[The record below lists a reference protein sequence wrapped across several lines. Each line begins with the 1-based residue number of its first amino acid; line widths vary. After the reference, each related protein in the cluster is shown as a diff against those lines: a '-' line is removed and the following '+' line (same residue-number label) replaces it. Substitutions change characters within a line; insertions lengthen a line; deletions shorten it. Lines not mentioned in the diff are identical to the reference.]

1 MSLLYRRRP
10 DYGNGPGPEHTYTPY
25 VTTHSKS
32 PETTP
37 ETAQDAPRDLPVWDR
52 WFELTARRSTLG
64 REVRG
69 GLVTFV
75 TMAYIVVLN
84 ALIIGTAQDVNG
96 RFIGGVD
103 SPVVAISLV
112 SAATALIAGILT
124 IAMGTIGRFP
134 MAIAAGLGL
143 NSFLAYTIAPLMTW
157 PQAMGLIVLEGLII
171 GILVLTGFRVAV
183 FDAVPEPL
191 KYAIGVGIGLFIAL
205 IGFVDA
211 GVTRP
216 GIPLITFGVDGQ
228 LRGWPTLVFILGLL
242 LMIVLIAR
250 KVKGALLIGILAT
263 ATLAVVV
270 EAIYE
275 IGPFNDGNPDTP
287 NNPVGWALNVPSIPD
302 TWFGTPD
309 LSLLGQFSLVG
320 AFTAV
325 GIVTAGLFVF
335 SLLLSDFFD
344 TMGTVTG
351 LAHEAELTDENDD
364 IPHLEPILL
373 VDSAAAAVGGM
384 ASVSSNTSYIESA
397 AGIGEGARTGIA
409 SLVTGAM
416 FLLAMFVAPLVS
428 VIPYE
433 AATPALV
440 IVGFLMMTQIK
451 RIPFD
456 DFTIGIPAFL
466 TIVVMPFTYS
476 IANGIGAGVVSYA
489 LLMLATGRAR
499 EVKPLMWI
507 VAVAFTIYFAIYPV
521 TQLLDGIG

>member
-1 MSLLYRRRP
+1 MAPTP
-10 DYGNGPGPEHTYTPY
+10 DPTRT
-25 VTTHSKS
+25 
-32 PETTP
+32 
-37 ETAQDAPRDLPVWDR
+37 DLPAWDR

-64 REVRG
+64 REIRG

-84 ALIIGTAQDVNG
+84 ALIIGTAKDVNG
-96 RFIGGVD
+96 QYIGGVD
-103 SPVVAISLV
+103 KPAVSIAMV

-124 IAMGTIGRFP
+124 IAMGAIGRFP
-134 MAIAAGLGL
+134 LAIAAGLGL

-157 PQAMGLIVLEGLII
+157 PQAMGLIVLEGIII

-205 IGFVDA
+205 IGFVDS

-216 GIPLITFGVDGQ
+216 GVPLISFGVNGA
-228 LRGWPTLVFILGLL
+228 LRGWPTLVFVLGLL
-242 LMIVLIAR
+242 LMIVLVTKR
-250 KVKGALLIGILAT
+250 VKGALLIGILAT
-263 ATLAVVV
+263 AALAILV
-270 EAIYE
+270 EALFE
-275 IGPFNDGNPDTP
+275 IGPLNDGNPDTP
-287 NNPVGWALNVPSIPD
+287 DNPTGWALNVPKIPHD
-302 TWFGTPD
+302 WFGTPN
-309 LSLLGQFSLVG
+309 LRILGDFSLTG
-320 AFTAV
+320 AFAAV
-325 GIVTAGLFVF
+325 GFVTAGLFVF

-351 LAHEAELTDENDD
+351 LAHEAELTREDES

-409 SLVTGAM
+409 SLVTGAV
-416 FLLAMFVAPLVS
+416 FLLAMFVSPLVS
-428 VIPYE
+428 VVPYE

-451 RIPFD
+451 HIPFD
-456 DFTIGIPAFL
+456 DYTIGIPAFL
-466 TIVVMPFTYS
+466 TIIVMPFTYS
-476 IANGIGAGVVSYA
+476 IANGIGAGLVTYT
-489 LLMLATGRAR
+489 LLQVATGRSR
-499 EVKPLMWI
+499 QVKPLMWV
-507 VAVAFTIYFAIYPV
+507 VAAAFVVYFAIDPV
-521 TQLLDGIG
+521 SRLLGS